1 MKKLSLFLLL
11 ILILSSCNSFDKKDL
26 VGEWTIEEKEEK
38 KQYDQPPVPFQ
49 RDPQIIVFNN
59 DGTYIYKNGMFN
71 FDRDS
76 IRYYGEKTQFKIKGD
91 LLLIFNP
98 ATKKFDSQKIV
109 EISKNKIVLETKKK
123 TLTTLIPFKSKT
135 YDNLNPQI
143 DKIIVSKSLCFGT
156 CPSNST
162 VINNKGN
169 FLFYGD
175 LYNLKNGFF
184 SYKIS
189 SHITKEIFD
198 EMKYIDFYSLKP
210 RYSTYITD
218 QASSTITFIS
228 KGKIIKTVHDY
239 GEQSAFELRRLIRNI
254 SYLYQRIPLQSLI
267 TDPVLVYDF
276 NSGTKAVDLQ
286 KSETFYLFSELL
298 KAKTISQYS
307 ENLPFTGKYLLPVP
321 TNEDYK
327 NLYLYRRS
335 INTDGKIFKIQLED
349 KTFKTV
355 DLGYN
360 FFNENHLI
368 RFKND
373 SVRKPY

>member
-1 MKKLSLFLLL
+1 MKKLIPFILLTLL
-11 ILILSSCNSFDKKDL
+11 ISSCNSFDKKDL
-26 VGEWTIEEKEEK
+26 LGEWTIEEKEEK
-38 KQYDQPPVPFQ
+38 KQDDQPPVPFQ

-91 LLLIFNP
+91 SLLIFNP

-109 EISKNKIVLETKKK
+109 ELSKNKIVLETKKK

-162 VINNKGN
+162 VIDNKGN

-184 SYKIS
+184 SSKIS

-210 RYSTYITD
+210 MYSTYITD

-286 KSETFYLFSELL
+286 ESETFYLFSELL

-307 ENLPFTGKYLLPVP
+307 GNLPFTGKYLLPVP

-327 NLYLYRRS
+327 KFYLYERS

-355 DLGYN
+355 DFGYN
-360 FFNENHLI
+360 FFDKNYLI

-373 SVRKPY
+373 SVRAR